1 MKIMKSFNLVV
12 FCCLSVLVSQGVPG
26 DKKPDGYAHIRIVD
40 TTGAPVEGAVVTVKH
55 DRTQFKYPQFK
66 YPVTDAD
73 GRIAVDFGDGT
84 GKPWGCTVKGVKRVG
99 YDCREEDFS
108 ERLLEFYA
116 WSDKNSYDNPT
127 VIVIRKMEPEPAAIR
142 WGAEWYIDV
151 NSDSCRPHQLSI
163 FDPYSY
169 PKPKHGWSSRTVLGN
184 ANEGGLG
191 QDLDKSG
198 YVDIFVQPRCDRV
211 REEWVLSL
219 WTTNVN
225 SGIIATTNRV
235 YVAPENGYCQRVD
248 VAKSDYQSPTFTLY
262 LKTRPQGLYVM
273 LPFREGEIRSSYGPA
288 ARFVYFTLRC
298 PLMFVNPYGERN
310 LERDVRYWHD
320 DENMFVAKGTDIF
333 DVLKAGKIP
342 PRMDIPARV
351 ANRRRYW
358 AAMRKASEHEQINY
372 RRRLKK
378 AEILKQLEGQPQH
391 EIDRALEPIEQE
403 RKRSHKIL
411 RELAE
416 ERNRLN
422 EELPTLNLPPGMTE
436 KDKYGKVD
444 MSLSIFD

>member
-12 FCCLSVLVSQGVPG
+12 FCCLSVFVSQGVPG

-66 YPVTDAD
+66 YYVSDAD
-73 GRIAVDFGDGT
+73 GRVAVDFGDGT
-84 GKPWGCTVKGVKRVG
+84 GKPWGCTVWKVKKAG
-99 YDCREEDFS
+99 YDGRNRWLNEPLDFGGC
-108 ERLLEFYA
+108 
-116 WSDKNSYDNPT
+116 WSDRHPNDRPLT
-127 VIVIRKMEPEPAAIR
+127 IALRKMESEPTAIR
-142 WGAEWYIDV
+142 QELGWRGWVDT
-151 NSDSCRPHQLSI
+151 DRGCPPRPFSI
-163 FDPYSY
+163 FNYG
-169 PKPKHGWSSRTVLGN
+169 KAG
-184 ANEGGLG
+184 
-191 QDLDKSG
+191 DKSG

-273 LPFREGEIRSSYGPA
+273 LPFREGDIQAGYYRN
-288 ARFVYFTLRC
+288 FTNFTFTC
-298 PLMFVNPYGERN
+298 KIMDVNPYGERN
-310 LERDVRYWHD
+310 LEQDVRYWHD

-378 AEILKQLEGQPQH
+378 AEILKQLEGRPQH